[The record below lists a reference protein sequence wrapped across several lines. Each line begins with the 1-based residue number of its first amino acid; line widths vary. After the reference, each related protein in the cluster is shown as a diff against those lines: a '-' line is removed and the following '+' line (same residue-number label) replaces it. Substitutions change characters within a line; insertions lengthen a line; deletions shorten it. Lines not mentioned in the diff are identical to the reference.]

1 MNKIGLIIKREY
13 LTRVRKR
20 SFIIMTFLGPI
31 LLAAIYIIPIM
42 LALNANNDHLNVAVV
57 DESLCFEEHFEC
69 NDKHTFVPMEGQ
81 PIDSVKAMVNKG
93 IFDMALHVPKFT
105 SRPIA
110 IIYSMRQVPMEMES
124 YISNVMKKEIEDQKL
139 SAKLEAILEAKGV
152 EPEEHLLDSLLKDI
166 HSVKTDVN
174 LQIMRMDE
182 KGNEKET
189 FTKVQFALGIG
200 LAMLVYMFIIFF
212 GGQVMQGVSEEKT
225 NRIIEVIV
233 SSVKPFQLMMGKII
247 GVSLVALT
255 QFVLWI
261 LLTGVLYVG
270 FSAYIGIS
278 HPDMLSQGTVMSQ
291 QITTNDIMSN
301 ENVQNIVQIAQS
313 IDFGTIITCF
323 LVFFILGYLLY
334 ATLYAAI
341 GSLVDNNTDS
351 QQFALPITVPLLIAI
366 ISSFYIVNNPD
377 SSLSVWLSMIPFT
390 SPISMMVRIPF
401 GVPIW
406 QVVVSIVLLAGTFV
420 LMTWIAA
427 KIYRTGI
434 LMYGK
439 KLSYKEIFKWLKY
452 K

>member
-20 SFIIMTFLGPI
+20 SFLILTFLGPI
-31 LLAAIYIIPIM
+31 LMAAIYIIPIM
-42 LALNANNDHLNVAVV
+42 LALNASTDHLRVAVV
-57 DESLCFEEHFEC
+57 DESRWFEERFNS
-69 NDKHTFVPMEGQ
+69 NDNHTFVAMHGQ
-81 PIDSVKAMVNKG
+81 SIDSVKEMVKTG
-93 IFDMALHVPKFT
+93 VFDMALYVPPT
-105 SRPIA
+105 QLNIPSNA
-110 IIYSMRQVPMEMES
+110 VVYSIRQVPMEMET
-124 YISNVMKKEIEDQKL
+124 YISSVMEKEIEEQKL
-139 SAKLEAILEAKGV
+139 MAQGVDPAIVNA
-152 EPEEHLLDSLLKDI
+152 
-166 HSVKTDVN
+166 VKTDVN
-174 LQIMRMDE
+174 LQIMRMDD

-189 FTKVQFALGIG
+189 FTRIQFMLGII
-200 LAMLVYMFIIFF
+200 LAMLVYMFIMFF
-212 GGQVMQGVSEEKT
+212 GGQVMQGVAEEKT
-225 NRIIEVIV
+225 NRIIEVII

-261 LLTGVLYVG
+261 LLTAVLYVG
-270 FSAYIGIS
+270 FSAFIGIS
-278 HPDMLSQGTVMSQ
+278 NPEMLSSGTVMAQ
-291 QITTNDIMSN
+291 EITSNDIMSN
-301 ENVQNIVQIAQS
+301 ESVQNILQIVHS
-313 IDFGTIITCF
+313 IDFGAIILSF
-323 LVFFILGYLLY
+323 LIFFILGYLLY
-334 ATLYAAI
+334 ATLYAAV

-351 QQFALPITVPLLIAI
+351 QQFTLPITVPLMVAI

-406 QVVVSIVLLAGTFV
+406 QIVVSVLLLAGTFV

>member
-20 SFIIMTFLGPI
+20 SFLILTFLGPI
-31 LLAAIYIIPIM
+31 LMAAIYIIPIM
-42 LALNANNDHLNVAVV
+42 LALNSSNEKMRVAVV
-57 DESLCFEEHFEC
+57 DESRWFEDRFVDNKE
-69 NDKHTFVPMEGQ
+69 HTFVLMPGQ
-81 PIDSVKAMVNKG
+81 PIDSVKEMVKSG
-93 IFDMALHVPKFT
+93 VFDMALYVPRT
-105 SRPIA
+105 QLNIPSNA
-110 IIYSMRQVPMEMES
+110 VVYSIRQVPMEVET
-124 YISNVMKKEIEDQKL
+124 YISNVMEKEIEDQKL
-139 SAKLEAILEAKGV
+139 MANGVDPEIVSA
-152 EPEEHLLDSLLKDI
+152 
-166 HSVKTDVN
+166 VKTDVN

-189 FTKVQFALGIG
+189 FTEVQFFLGMI
-200 LAMLVYMFIIFF
+200 LAMLVYMFIMFF

-225 NRIIEVIV
+225 SRIIEVII

-261 LLTGVLYVG
+261 LLTGVLYIG
-270 FSAYIGIS
+270 FSAYLGLS
-278 HPDMLSQGTVMSQ
+278 NPGMLSSGTVMTQEIVS
-291 QITTNDIMSN
+291 NDIMSN
-301 ENVQNIVQIAQS
+301 ESVQNILQIVHS
-313 IDFGTIITCF
+313 IDFGTIIATF
-323 LVFFILGYLLY
+323 LIFFILGYLLY

-341 GSLVDNNTDS
+341 GSLVDNNTDA
-351 QQFALPITVPLLIAI
+351 QQFTLPVTVPLIVAI

-406 QVVVSIVLLAGTFV
+406 QIAVSVVLLAATFV

>member
-13 LTRVRKR
+13 LTRIRKR
-20 SFIIMTFLGPI
+20 SFLIMTFLGPI
-31 LLAAIYIIPIM
+31 LMAAIYIIPIM
-42 LALNANNDHLNVAVV
+42 LALNANNENMRIAVV
-57 DESLCFEEHFEC
+57 DESHWFEDRFTNNEQ
-69 NDKHTFVPMEGQ
+69 HTFVNMPSQ
-81 PIDSVKAMVNKG
+81 PIDSVKELVKKG
-93 IFDMALHVPKFT
+93 VFDMALYVPPTQLNIPSNAVVFSLK
-105 SRPIA
+105 
-110 IIYSMRQVPMEMES
+110 QVPMEVET
-124 YISNVMKKEIEDQKL
+124 YISTVMQKEIEDQKL
-139 SAKLEAILEAKGV
+139 MAQGVDPAIVSA
-152 EPEEHLLDSLLKDI
+152 
-166 HSVKTDVN
+166 VKTNVN

-182 KGNEKET
+182 NGNEKET
-189 FTKVQFALGIG
+189 FTKVQFTLGIV

-212 GGQVMQGVSEEKT
+212 GGQVMNGVAEEKT
-225 NRIIEVIV
+225 NRIIEVII

-255 QFVLWI
+255 QFMLWI
-261 LLTGVLYVG
+261 LLTGVLYIG
-270 FSAYIGIS
+270 FSAFIGIS
-278 HPDMLSQGTVMSQ
+278 HHDILSQGTLMSQ
-291 QITTNDIMSN
+291 EITSNGIMGN
-301 ENVQNIVQIAQS
+301 EAVQNIVQIAHS
-313 IDFGTIITCF
+313 IDFGTIILSF
-323 LVFFILGYLLY
+323 LIFFILGYLLY

-351 QQFALPITVPLLIAI
+351 QQFTLPVTVPLMVAI

-406 QVVVSIVLLAGTFV
+406 QIVISIVLLAGTFV
-420 LMTWIAA
+420 LMTWVAA

>member
-20 SFIIMTFLGPI
+20 SFLIMTFLGPI

-42 LALNANNDHLNVAVV
+42 LALNANTDHMRIAVV
-57 DESLCFEEHFEC
+57 DESHWFEDHFTSNEQ
-69 NDKHTFVPMEGQ
+69 HTFVTMPGQ
-81 PIDSVKAMVNKG
+81 PIDSVKEMVKSG
-93 IFDMALHVPKFT
+93 VFDMAVYVPPT
-105 SRPIA
+105 QLNIPSNA
-110 IIYSMRQVPMEMES
+110 VIYSVRQVPMEMET
-124 YISNVMKKEIEDQKL
+124 YISSVMEKEIEEQKL
-139 SAKLEAILEAKGV
+139 LANGV
-152 EPEEHLLDSLLKDI
+152 DPQI
-166 HSVKTDVN
+166 VNAVKTNVN
-174 LQIMRMDE
+174 LQVMRMDE

-189 FTKVQFALGIG
+189 FTQVQFTLGII
-200 LAMLVYMFIIFF
+200 LAVLVYMFIIFF

-225 NRIIEVIV
+225 SRIIEVII

-255 QFVLWI
+255 QFVMWI
-261 LLTGVLYVG
+261 VLTGVLYVG
-270 FSAYIGIS
+270 FSAFIGLS
-278 HPDMLSQGTVMSQ
+278 NPEMLSSGTVMAQ
-291 QITTNDIMSN
+291 EITNNDIMGN
-301 ENVQNIVQIAQS
+301 ESVQNILQIVHS
-313 IDFGTIITCF
+313 IDFGTIITTF
-323 LVFFILGYLLY
+323 ILFFILGYLLY

-351 QQFALPITVPLLIAI
+351 QQFSLPVTIPLMVAI

-377 SSLSVWLSMIPFT
+377 SSLSIWLSMIPFT

-406 QVVVSIVLLAGTFV
+406 QIVLSVVLLAGTFV
-420 LMTWIAA
+420 LMTWVAA

>member
-20 SFIIMTFLGPI
+20 SFLILTFLGPI

-42 LALNANNDHLNVAVV
+42 LALNASTDHLRVAVV
-57 DESLCFEEHFEC
+57 DESRWFEERFTNNEQ
-69 NDKHTFVPMEGQ
+69 HTFVTMHGQ
-81 PIDSVKAMVNKG
+81 PIDSVKEMVKTG
-93 IFDMALHVPKFT
+93 VFDMALYVPPT
-105 SRPIA
+105 QLNIPSNA
-110 IIYSMRQVPMEMES
+110 VVYSIRQVPMEVET
-124 YISNVMKKEIEDQKL
+124 YISNVMEKEIEDQKL
-139 SAKLEAILEAKGV
+139 MAQGVDPEIVSA
-152 EPEEHLLDSLLKDI
+152 
-166 HSVKTDVN
+166 VKTDVN

-189 FTKVQFALGIG
+189 FTQVQFILGMV
-200 LAMLVYMFIIFF
+200 LAMLVYFFILGF
-212 GGQVMQGVSEEKT
+212 GGQVMQGVVEEK
-225 NRIIEVIV
+225 NSRIIEVII

-255 QFVLWI
+255 QFLLWI

-278 HPDMLSQGTVMSQ
+278 HPDMLSAGTVMSQ
-291 QITTNDIMSN
+291 EITSDNIMNN
-301 ENVQNIVQIAQS
+301 ESVQNILQIVQS
-313 IDFGTIITCF
+313 IDFGTIIISF

-334 ATLYAAI
+334 TTIFAAI

-351 QQFALPITVPLLIAI
+351 QQFTLPVTVPLMVAI

-377 SSLSVWLSMIPFT
+377 GALSVWLSMIPFT
-390 SPISMMVRIPF
+390 SPISMMVRVPF

-406 QVVVSIVLLAGTFV
+406 QVVLSVIILAATFV
-420 LMTWIAA
+420 LMTWLAA

>member
-20 SFIIMTFLGPI
+20 SFLLLTFLGPI
-31 LLAAIYIIPIM
+31 FMAAIYIIPIM
-42 LALNANNDHLNVAVV
+42 LTLNSHTDHLRVAVV
-57 DESLCFEEHFEC
+57 DESRWFENSFTSNEA
-69 NDKHTFVPMEGQ
+69 HTFVPMHGQ
-81 PIDSVKAMVNKG
+81 PIDSIKEMVKTGV
-93 IFDMALHVPKFT
+93 FDMALYVPPT
-105 SRPIA
+105 QLNIPSNA
-110 IIYSMRQVPMEMES
+110 IVYSIRQVPMEVET
-124 YISNVMKKEIEDQKL
+124 YISSVMEKEIRNQKL
-139 SAKLEAILEAKGV
+139 MAKGV
-152 EPEEHLLDSLLKDI
+152 DPEIVSA
-166 HSVKTDVN
+166 VKTDVN
-174 LQIMRMDE
+174 LSVMRMDE

-189 FTKVQFALGIG
+189 FTEVQFTLGVI
-200 LAMLVYMFIIFF
+200 LAMLVCSFIVFF
-212 GGQVMQGVSEEKT
+212 GGQVMQGVSEEKN
-225 NRIIEVIV
+225 NRIIEVII

-261 LLTGVLYVG
+261 VLTLVLYLG
-270 FSAYIGIS
+270 FSAYLGLS
-278 HPDMLSQGTVMSQ
+278 NPEMLSQGTVMAQ
-291 QITTNDIMSN
+291 EITSNDIMSN
-301 ENVQNIVQIAQS
+301 ENVQSFLQIVHS
-313 IDFGTIITCF
+313 IDFGTIIACF
-323 LVFFILGYLLY
+323 LIFFILGYLLY

-341 GSLVDNNTDS
+341 GSVVDNNTDS
-351 QQFALPITVPLLIAI
+351 QQFTLPVTVPLMVAI

-377 SSLSVWLSMIPFT
+377 GALSVWFSMIPFT

-406 QVVVSIVLLAGTFV
+406 QIVVSVVLLAGTFV

>member
-20 SFIIMTFLGPI
+20 SFLILTFLGPI
-31 LLAAIYIIPIM
+31 LMAAIYIIPIM
-42 LALNANNDHLNVAVV
+42 LALNSSTDHLRVAVV
-57 DESLCFEEHFEC
+57 DESRWFESSFTN
-69 NDKHTFVPMEGQ
+69 NDDHTFVPMHGQ
-81 PIDSVKAMVNKG
+81 PIDSVKEMVKNG
-93 IFDMALHVPKFT
+93 VFDMALYVPPT
-105 SRPIA
+105 QLNIPSNA
-110 IIYSMRQVPMEMES
+110 VVYSIRQVPMEVET
-124 YISNVMKKEIEDQKL
+124 YISSVMEKEIKDQKL
-139 SAKLEAILEAKGV
+139 MAKGV
-152 EPEEHLLDSLLKDI
+152 DPEIVSA
-166 HSVKTDVN
+166 VKTDVN
-174 LQIMRMDE
+174 LSVMRMDK

-189 FTKVQFALGIG
+189 FTEVQFALGIV
-200 LAMLVYMFIIFF
+200 LAMLVYGFIIFF

-225 NRIIEVIV
+225 NRIIEVII

-261 LLTGVLYVG
+261 VLTLVLFLG
-270 FSAYIGIS
+270 FSAYLGIS
-278 HPDMLSQGTVMSQ
+278 NPEMLSQGTVMAQ
-291 QITTNDIMSN
+291 EITSNDIMSN
-301 ENVQNIVQIAQS
+301 ENVQSILQIVHS
-313 IDFGTIITCF
+313 IDFGTIIMTF
-323 LVFFILGYLLY
+323 LIFFILGYLLY
-334 ATLYAAI
+334 ATLFAAI

-351 QQFALPITVPLLIAI
+351 QQFTLPVTVPLLIAFF
-366 ISSFYIVNNPD
+366 STFYIPNNPD
-377 SSLSVWLSMIPFT
+377 SSLSLWLSMIPFT
-390 SPISMMVRIPF
+390 SPLSMMVRIPF

-406 QVVVSIVLLAGTFV
+406 QIVVSVLLLAGTFV